1 MRSFTTPEFW
11 RHYRALP
18 LAIRR
23 LALKN
28 YRLWKDDPRHPG
40 LHFKTVGP
48 NTWSARIGDNHRAV
62 AARVPEGFVWFWI
75 GPHKDYE
82 RLITSL

>member
-1 MRSFTTPEFW
+1 VKSFTTAEFW
-11 RHYRALP
+11 QHYQALP
-18 LAIRR
+18 VALRR

-28 YRLWKDDPRHPG
+28 YRLWKDNPRHPS
-40 LHFKTVGP
+40 LHFKRVGP
-48 NTWSARIGDNHRAV
+48 NTWSARVGDNYRAL
-62 AARVPEGFVWFWI
+62 AAAVPKGFVWFWI

>member
-1 MRSFTTPEFW
+1 MKSFATPEFW
-11 RHYRALP
+11 RRCRALP
-18 LAIRR
+18 VALRR

-28 YRLWKDDPRHPG
+28 YRLWKEDPRHPG
-40 LHFKTVGP
+40 LRFKRVGP
-48 NTWSARIGDNHRAV
+48 NTWSARIGDNYRAV
-62 AARVPEGFVWFWI
+62 AVRVPEGFVWFWI